1 MVPLLLLMNAAT
13 QRGRLAGLRRC
24 LQTSLIVLG
33 IAFLVPSAQAQT
45 FVTNITT
52 TTYIDSWVINQT
64 NNYGHAHTVKVVIDG
79 MGQGDPTKDGS
90 ICRGLFQLPP
100 QLWTYSPGDI
110 VSASVSFY
118 VWQDNTG
125 TLNITL
131 YPLTRSFVQG
141 TGYGTYPPDGA
152 TWFTYDGT
160 NSWTNPGGDFDTNY
174 SVIAVKGPILSDEN
188 DRFFYWDIT
197 ALLQSSTSRAELQNY
212 GAMLRIDETP
222 VPATGMPRAPFTS
235 SYDPSYPPAYWPSL
249 QVTIRLTVFNVA
261 ISGGAIS
268 LGISNLTDGVTNI
281 IERSFDLT
289 TNGWTAVT
297 NIVATS
303 TSTNWSETIQPGW
316 TKAFYRLHSQE

>member
-1 MVPLLLLMNAAT
+1 MNAGT
-13 QRGRLAGLRRC
+13 QRGRLAQRRRC
-24 LQTSLIVLG
+24 LQTAPILLG
-33 IAFLVPSAQAQT
+33 IAFLVPTVQAQT

-52 TTYIDSWVINQT
+52 TTYLDSRVSNQT
-64 NNYGHAHTVKVVIDG
+64 NNYGHAHTVKVVIDNNV
-79 MGQGDPTKDGS
+79 TSDGS
-90 ICRGLFQLPP
+90 ICRGLFQFPP

-118 VWQDNTG
+118 VWQDNTADRNV
-125 TLNITL
+125 TLF
-131 YPLTRSFVQG
+131 PLTRSFVQG
-141 TGYGTYPPDGA
+141 TGNGTYPPDGA

-160 NSWTNPGGDFDTNY
+160 NAWTNPGGDFDPNS
-174 SVIAVKGPILSDEN
+174 SVIAVKGPVLSPEN
-188 DRFFYWDIT
+188 DRFFSWDIT
-197 ALLQSSTSRAELQNY
+197 ALLKTSTSRAELQNY

-222 VPATGMPRAPFTS
+222 VPTTGMPRAPFTS
-235 SYDPSYPPAYWPSL
+235 SYDPSYTPAYWPSL

-316 TKAFYRLHSQE
+316 TKAFYRVHCQF